1 MYKRQIYKIAWHRTP
16 WLLLSM
22 LGGIL
27 AGYIMSAFE
36 STLEAILVLAFFI
49 PVIMDMGGNVS
60 TQTSTIFVRGIATGE
75 IRGADFWRYFI
86 REVRVGL
93 FMGVLFGIL
102 VAVTAVL
109 WRGSPILGLVVG
121 ISMVATVS
129 LATVIGTLV
138 PLLFHKLHIDPAITS
153 GPLVTTIKDVT
164 GLLIYFGMAT
174 LFLDYLQ

>member
-1 MYKRQIYKIAWHRTP
+1 M
-16 WLLLSM
+16 
-22 LGGIL
+22 
-27 AGYIMSAFE
+27 
-36 STLEAILVLAFFI
+36 
-49 PVIMDMGGNVS
+49 
-60 TQTSTIFVRGIATGE
+60 
-75 IRGADFWRYFI
+75 
-86 REVRVGL
+86 
-93 FMGVLFGIL
+93 
-102 VAVTAVL
+102 
-109 WRGSPILGLVVG
+109 GLVVG